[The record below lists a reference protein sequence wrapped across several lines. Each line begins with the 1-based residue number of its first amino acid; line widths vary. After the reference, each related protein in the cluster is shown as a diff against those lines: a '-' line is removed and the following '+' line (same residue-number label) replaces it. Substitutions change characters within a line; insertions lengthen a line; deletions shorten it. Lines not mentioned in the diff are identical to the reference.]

1 MTRLHTN
8 AALTVLLTLCALAAP
23 VVATAQGRS
32 RTARL
37 VPDTPGPAAR
47 TFGTTSSTSHT
58 MQAFAFTGF
67 SAADSARFDANLSGS
82 RFCTTAPCAFEA
94 ALLLPAGAAVT
105 AVEVEACDGNGAA
118 EVRATL
124 FRQTPAESSFVD
136 IGAVSTGGVATP
148 ACGFFLSSL
157 PIAETVD
164 NYNNT
169 YQVEVVIDGAGEATR
184 FQAVR
189 IFYNLQV
196 SPSPTHAT
204 FLDVPVSHPF
214 FQFISALQA
223 SGITTGCSA
232 SPPLYCP
239 DDPVTRGQMAVFL
252 SKALGLHFAP

>member
-23 VVATAQGRS
+23 VVATAQGRG
-32 RTARL
+32 RAARL
-37 VPDTPGPAAR
+37 VPDTPAPAAR

-58 MQAFAFTGF
+58 MHAFAFTGF

-105 AVEVEACDGNGAA
+105 AIEVEACDENGAA

-136 IGAVSTGGVATP
+136 
-148 ACGFFLSSL
+148 
-157 PIAETVD
+157 
-164 NYNNT
+164 
-169 YQVEVVIDGAGEATR
+169 
-184 FQAVR
+184 
-189 IFYNLQV
+189 
-196 SPSPTHAT
+196 T

-214 FQFISALQA
+214 FRFICALQA
-223 SGITTGCSA
+223 AGITTGCSN